1 MALMEESNHQSLLD
15 LQNEI
20 SDGVNMIQT
29 IQMLYDHLKR
39 EKKEAAQAMTTR
51 GRSPG
56 PYSSQNLRNRS
67 TSASRFQKSGAAAHA
82 AGGPTDYAKYDS

>member
-39 EKKEAAQAMTTR
+39 EKKEAATTR

-56 PYSSQNLRNRS
+56 PHSTQNLRNRS
-67 TSASRFQKSGAAAHA
+67 TSASRFQKGGAAAHA
-82 AGGPTDYAKYDS
+82 AGGPADYAKYDS